1 MKLTVAL
8 SLFLLGLLAMVTDI
22 TVALCC
28 PETYQ
33 LYMASELGVI
43 ENLQVLALVSALLLN
58 LWLLAT
64 RKYPLLVKVW
74 LGVFALGL
82 VFVLGEEISWGQHYM
97 GWEAEGW
104 FAARND
110 QSETNLHNTSSWLD
124 QKPRALLL
132 ISLYL
137 GGIIAPLWEA
147 KRGTRIFNLPQ
158 WFMPVLA
165 NVPLAVLVFLAGVPK
180 YVNKLGIEGV
190 SLDIHGLRFSEMQEL
205 LLYIYFVAYLVDL
218 AKALK
223 VSRTK

>member
-1 MKLTVAL
+1 MKCTVAL

-22 TVALCC
+22 SVALCC
-28 PETYQ
+28 PDTYQ
-33 LYMASELGVI
+33 LYMASELGVV
-43 ENLQVLALVSALLLN
+43 ENLQVLALACALLLN

-64 RKYPLLVKVW
+64 QKYPMPVKAWLV
-74 LGVFALGL
+74 VFALGL
-82 VFVLGEEISWGQHYM
+82 VFVLGEEISWGQHYL

-137 GGIIAPLWEA
+137 GGILAPLWEA
-147 KRGTRIFNLPQ
+147 KRGVRLLNLPQ

-180 YVNKLGIEGV
+180 YVNKLGMEGV

-205 LLYIYFVAYLVDL
+205 LLYLYFVAYLVEL
-218 AKALK
+218 AKGLK
-223 VSRTK
+223 TGK